1 MLWLEGDYLV
11 MVCQDVPVT
20 RPRLRMLEVAEGDHD
35 TMPHG
40 VTGEASAE
48 SIPFQVIQ
56 VWKVFGLVL
65 DRGFIGE
72 LDLKSS

>member
-1 MLWLEGDYLV
+1 
-11 MVCQDVPVT
+11 
-20 RPRLRMLEVAEGDHD
+20 
-35 TMPHG
+35 MPHG
-40 VTGEASAE
+40 VTGEASVE